1 MIADYRSFVLLHTE
15 INLSLNLK
23 RCKGKLTIKQVSNRV
38 FLAGN
43 WCVPVV
49 IAGRPNRKLR
59 FVNVSC
65 VLSITSYFNIKLV
78 SFIHIDWQVPFRVIS
93 FSHLFVLSWKWL
105 LYQKQVRWAFFPFQ
119 TRDVFFVS
127 SQLVTKAKLAAG
139 RAWWETFALFLF
151 SSCASFFTLSFV
163 DFVPK

>member
-1 MIADYRSFVLLHTE
+1 MARFHVVLSHDCRLPIVCAPPHVDVSVGFTSRHNLHHTE

-49 IAGRPNRKLR
+49 VAGRPNRKLR
-59 FVNVSC
+59 FVNNVSC

-127 SQLVTKAKLAAG
+127 S
-139 RAWWETFALFLF
+139 
-151 SSCASFFTLSFV
+151 
-163 DFVPK
+163 